1 MGKGSFPGDYTTA
14 DVDKEHGYGTM
25 LNYVWCLMPYSIQ
38 GFRIL
43 FRYRRDE
50 LIDQLK
56 RRRGLNLQEIKEM
69 GEYFRKHFKF
79 V

>member
-1 MGKGSFPGDYTTA
+1 
-14 DVDKEHGYGTM
+14 
-25 LNYVWCLMPYSIQ
+25 MPYSIQ